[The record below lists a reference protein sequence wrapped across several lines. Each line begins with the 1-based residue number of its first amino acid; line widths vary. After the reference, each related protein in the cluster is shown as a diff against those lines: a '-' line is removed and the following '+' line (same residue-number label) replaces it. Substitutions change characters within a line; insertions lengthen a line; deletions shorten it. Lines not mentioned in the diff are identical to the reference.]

1 MQKAIFK
8 NIKGQQEHMKVLL
21 KMLLKELKKLKK
33 ETIDEAVNN
42 LQQIQKVI
50 EAVQNQIDFMSK
62 VVSKIANDM
71 SLVQIQLKLI
81 EDLKKAGFLN
91 EASKLSNVDVNLKK
105 FDSQRGFQC
114 YRTSGKAKQ

>member
-8 NIKGQQEHMKVLL
+8 NIESQQEHMKVLL
-21 KMLLKELKKLKK
+21 KMLLK

-50 EAVQNQIDFMSK
+50 KAVQNQVDFMSK

-71 SLVQIQLKLI
+71 SLMQIQLKLVKN
-81 EDLKKAGFLN
+81 LKKTEFSN
-91 EASKLSNVDVNLKK
+91 EASKLFNVDVNLKK
-105 FDSQRGFQC
+105 FNSQ
-114 YRTSGKAKQ
+114 